1 MTQTDRQQQMA
12 LAQQMVSQRAW
23 VRTPWKYTTLGT
35 GLSLVQ
41 QQALLMVSE
50 HLQGY
55 IHKFFD
61 LKLDKAHGKP
71 KSLFTDYVLEQ
82 GIPPF
87 RIYLADLGVQPNHY
101 KETRRVIEEINLK
114 VEHPE
119 FDEDGRPTG
128 KTTLTNVFSQF
139 GFEDTGDYY
148 HFTDDDGKR
157 QPVMMKQP
165 YIDVKINPDV
175 AMWAFDMSQGY
186 VSHLK
191 MIALYATKRPTPRV
205 YLLLM
210 RELKRDQARADIRIP
225 LSELKEYLGIVPYTD
240 RKTGEVIT
248 PYPMFRSFKQKVLD
262 AVQQDLQRMA
272 REVPPQTDITFTYDL
287 CYPGRRKMGDP
298 EAILFHVERTSLGMA
313 YGIVVSKARLPIE
326 PDMFAADPQQQPYRD
341 AFGRMMTELLAVT
354 KTEQAREVFQ
364 SLRFEHYDEARHTVL
379 VQLTDKRHYDFLE
392 SPAVQP
398 HYLAA
403 MRRHFGDDAVPLY
416 RLPKE

>member
-1 MTQTDRQQQMA
+1 MAQTDKQQQLA
-12 LAQQMVSQRAW
+12 LMQQMVAQRSW
-23 VRTPWKYTTLGT
+23 VKTPWNYTKLSG
-35 GLSLVQ
+35 GLSLIQ

-240 RKTGEVIT
+240 RKTGEVVT
-248 PYPMFRSFKQKVLD
+248 PLSHVPL
-262 AVQQDLQRMA
+262 VQAEGA
-272 REVPPQTDITFTYDL
+272 RCRAAGL
-287 CYPGRRKMGDP
+287 AAHG
-298 EAILFHVERTSLGMA
+298 
-313 YGIVVSKARLPIE
+313 ARGA
-326 PDMFAADPQQQPYRD
+326 AADRHHVYLRPVLPRTAQDGRPRGDTLPCGAHQPGHGLRHRGQQ
-341 AFGRMMTELLAVT
+341 GAV
-354 KTEQAREVFQ
+354 ADR
-364 SLRFEHYDEARHTVL
+364 A
-379 VQLTDKRHYDFLE
+379 
-392 SPAVQP
+392 
-398 HYLAA
+398 
-403 MRRHFGDDAVPLY
+403 
-416 RLPKE
+416 